1 MGVARKHKAPRA
13 LPSAFLED
21 SRSLDSISRQN
32 HMRTGLALLV
42 GAASALSMQPPMA
55 AVRPLLSTRRA
66 ATVRCGFEVEDME
79 KKALDE
85 LGVMN
90 WPNLEKRTADFSKS
104 AAGDELLMLYVK
116 DGSATLTEGDETAT
130 ASAGQIVMVSSGEV
144 RWSGLGEGVT
154 LLSVVTALEPD
165 GEVIDDGLDDEV
177 ASKTRLPPQPPPT
190 LLEAHPRSSVA
201 IARLIYCILQANALK
216 ANIAKSLT
224 GSTRGLS
231 SSGVA
236 DEDVSPVEYAGLLAA
251 GLLAGGL
258 LSFGLKTFQTPDGL

>member
-1 MGVARKHKAPRA
+1 
-13 LPSAFLED
+13 
-21 SRSLDSISRQN
+21 
-32 HMRTGLALLV
+32 
-42 GAASALSMQPPMA
+42 
-55 AVRPLLSTRRA
+55 
-66 ATVRCGFEVEDME
+66 ME

-165 GEVIDDGLDDEV
+165 GEVIDDGLDDE
-177 ASKTRLPPQPPPT
+177 
-190 LLEAHPRSSVA
+190 
-201 IARLIYCILQANALK
+201 ANALK